1 MIKLPKIALVYDRV
15 NKFGGAER
23 VLEALHQLYPSA
35 PLYTSVYDPD
45 ATPWTHGWDVRPS
58 GLNRFPPFR
67 RRHSWLAPL
76 MPYAFESLDLS
87 TFDLAISVTSAE
99 AKGILTQPHQLHL
112 CYLLTPTRYLWSQT
126 FNYQGRGVKRL
137 FTAPYISSLRRW
149 DYIAATRPDA
159 YLAISQTAAARCRH
173 YYRRQPQA
181 VIYPP
186 VATANFRLKTRSPQ
200 AHPYYLVVSRLVPY
214 KRVDLAVKAFT
225 HLPDQPLV
233 IIGQGSQLS
242 YLKRLAG
249 VNITFLGSVTDDQLV
264 AYYQHAQALIFPGEE
279 DFGLSIIEAQAA
291 GTPVIAYG
299 RGGATETIIPG
310 ITGLFFNQP
319 EVASLRRVLL
329 ESQSITWYHQA
340 CRHQAQSFDQRLFKL
355 KFSQQV
361 DTLWQQHQSHRS
373 KS

>member
-1 MIKLPKIALVYDRV
+1 MLQLLRAAGISIAVDD
-15 NKFGGAER
+15 FGTG
-23 VLEALHQLYPSA
+23 Q
-35 PLYTSVYDPD
+35 
-45 ATPWTHGWDVRPS
+45 
-58 GLNRFPPFR
+58 
-67 RRHSWLAPL
+67 
-76 MPYAFESLDLS
+76 
-87 TFDLAISVTSAE
+87 
-99 AKGILTQPHQLHL
+99 
-112 CYLLTPTRYLWSQT
+112 
-126 FNYQGRGVKRL
+126 
-137 FTAPYISSLRRW
+137 SS
-149 DYIAATRPDA
+149 
-159 YLAISQTAAARCRH
+159 
-173 YYRRQPQA
+173 
-181 VIYPP
+181 
-186 VATANFRLKTRSPQ
+186 
-200 AHPYYLVVSRLVPY
+200 
-214 KRVDLAVKAFT
+214 
-225 HLPDQPLV
+225 
-233 IIGQGSQLS
+233 LS